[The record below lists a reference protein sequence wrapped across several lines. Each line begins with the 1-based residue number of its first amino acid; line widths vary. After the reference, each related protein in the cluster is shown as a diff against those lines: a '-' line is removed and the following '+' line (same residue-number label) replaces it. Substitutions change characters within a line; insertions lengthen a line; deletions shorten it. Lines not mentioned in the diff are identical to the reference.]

1 MTGDPEGP
9 ARPGPAFR
17 IDPVR
22 IGRRTVAP
30 IVVAVAAVAFVGAAI
45 VKPWQAPPFQ
55 GETYPGQ
62 SARATGLARGSAA
75 APAPDPRTSPPSL
88 PAFADAVKPHDSWGV
103 RAVVID
109 DAASTVGG
117 RPLTDQW
124 QELAVPPA
132 TDDAGP
138 VLGVSEGVGTPGH
151 RVVAIEITTPRDSLA
166 LDVRFWRLDG
176 AAGARRVLAIPTAG
190 PGAGSW
196 LWQPDPANATPG
208 GGWPDG
214 DYRIDVLL
222 AQRIVHVITRIHAES
237 PPPPRPTP
245 GAASSIPLLQALVTF
260 PPGPFA
266 FGPTSVQSV
275 GVDEGPPLDER
286 EAWLGPA
293 THLGADTRIG
303 RIVGDPLVGVG
314 VLLAPGQKLITTE
327 LDRVAPTTDMPTLRS
342 VEIPGIAAYGSDVGP
357 AVTLLPPAGMAF
369 ADGLY
374 HLTVAMR
381 DTDGTRRTLTWTLE
395 VAPSA
400 PRILPADPLV
410 QLPYL
415 LTAVG
420 PRRGADVPIV
430 SDLDLGGGGGGTC
443 GGRTRIRRTD
453 ELLGLVVDRAA
464 DIRDL
469 RLVPIDTIRRI
480 DVPITYAVAVVD
492 GLSLIAVPHGGIASR
507 QYALLATM
515 GDGATQVERQYTICV
530 G

>member
-1 MTGDPEGP
+1 MDDDGGGP
-9 ARPGPAFR
+9 ARPEPAFR

-22 IGRRTVAP
+22 IGRRNVAP
-30 IVVAVAAVAFVGAAI
+30 IVAAVAVAAFVGAAI
-45 VKPWQAPPFQ
+45 VKPWQAPPF
-55 GETYPGQ
+55 PGVTDPGP
-62 SARATGLARGSAA
+62 SASATGFARATAA
-75 APAPDPRTSPPSL
+75 APAPDPRTSSPSV
-88 PAFADAVKPHDSWGV
+88 PAFAEAMSPHDSWGI

-109 DAASTVGG
+109 DTPSTDGG
-117 RPLTDQW
+117 GPLTDQW
-124 QELAVPPA
+124 QALAVPPA

-138 VLGVSEGVGTPGH
+138 TLGVSEGVGTTGR
-151 RVVAIEITTPRDSLA
+151 RVMAIEITTPRDSLA

-190 PGAGSW
+190 PEAGSW
-196 LWQPDPANATPG
+196 LWQPDPPNATPA

-222 AQRIVHVITRIHAES
+222 AEHIVHVITRIRAES

-245 GAASSIPLLQALVTF
+245 GGASSIPLLQALVTF

-275 GVDEGPPLDER
+275 GVEEGPPLDQH

-303 RIVGDPLVGVG
+303 RIVGDPVVGVG

-327 LDRVAPTTDMPTLRS
+327 LDRVAPTTDMPTLRT
-342 VEIPGIAAYGSDVGP
+342 VEIPGIAAYGSEAGP
-357 AVTLLPPAGMAF
+357 AVTLVPLAGMAF

-374 HLTVAMR
+374 HLTVAIL
-381 DTDGTRRTLTWTLE
+381 DTDGTTRTLSWTLE

-430 SDLDLGGGGGGTC
+430 SDLDLGGGSGC
-443 GGRTRIRRTD
+443 GERTRIRRTD
-453 ELLGLVVDRAA
+453 ELLGLVVDPAA

-469 RLVPIDTIRRI
+469 RLVPIDTIRRV
-480 DVPITYAVAVVD
+480 DVPIRYAAGVVD
-492 GLSLIAVPHGGIASR
+492 GLSLIAVPHGGIAPR
-507 QYALLATM
+507 QYALMAAM